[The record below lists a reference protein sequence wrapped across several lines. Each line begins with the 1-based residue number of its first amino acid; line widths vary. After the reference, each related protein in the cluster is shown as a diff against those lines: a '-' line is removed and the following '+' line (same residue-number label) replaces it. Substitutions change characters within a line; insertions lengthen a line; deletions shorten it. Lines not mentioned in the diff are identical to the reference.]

1 MKLKSKNT
9 SGSNHQHA
17 LLSPSS
23 ARKWLSCPAALA
35 CEIGLPN
42 ESGQAAV
49 NGTVMHLVAETVI
62 NRVIK
67 GEDIRADT
75 YKGVYALNEGKGPIK
90 ALVKPEKGAVLITDD
105 FVSQVNKYV
114 DYCRPII
121 DAAELIEVESRVNL
135 TRVLHPGVELNGN
148 TLHTFGTADLVAL
161 LPSYHK
167 TLNQEFVL
175 DTEDDGTAYTLIVGD
190 LKTGRHKVLAKENK
204 QMMLYALGLLR
215 AYKRLYDITAVRLV
229 IFQPYA
235 GGADEWDTTPEA
247 LEQFGKFAQ
256 GRALKAIDAFQRGK
270 KGLKPA
276 DFRPGNVQCQWC
288 RFSEKCNA
296 KRKVASRAVE
306 SDLED
311 DTQQSAE
318 EALKAVHKF
327 CNDADYMDVWDDV
340 SPADILRLIPDFDGR
355 PAKTV
360 KAKTDPSE
368 ISLDQ
373 LKAEWDKLPLMRQHI
388 ADIEKAMYA
397 ALMRGEVVDGLKLVE
412 GRPGSRSWSDEEA
425 VNQFRANHPNGYLL
439 DKTVPVNPTEAEKII
454 GKEDPELWAELSKL
468 VTRKPGQPYIAAAN
482 DKRPAWTP
490 ATDND
495 LAN

>member
-9 SGSNHQHA
+9 SGSNQEHA

-23 ARKWLSCPAALA
+23 AKKWLACSASLA
-35 CEIGLPN
+35 CEFGLPN

-49 NGTVMHLVAETVI
+49 NGTVMHLVAETVL

-67 GEDIRADT
+67 GDDITADK

-114 DYCRPII
+114 DYCRPLI
-121 DAAELIEVESRVNL
+121 DAAELVEVESRVNL

-148 TLHTFGTADLVAL
+148 PLQTFGTADLVA
-161 LPSYHK
+161 
-167 TLNQEFVL
+167 VL
-175 DTEDDGTAYTLIVGD
+175 QNDWSDENSKYTLVVGD
-190 LKTGRHKVLAKENK
+190 LKTGRHKVAAKENK

-215 AYKRLYDITAVRLV
+215 VYKRLYDITAVRLV

-276 DFRPGNVQCQWC
+276 DFRPGNDACQWC
-288 RFSEKCNA
+288 RFTEKCNA
-296 KRKVASRAVE
+296 KRKVASREIE
-306 SDLED
+306 SDLSD
-311 DTQQSAE
+311 DSTE
-318 EALKAVHKF
+318 
-327 CNDADYMDVWDDV
+327 M
-340 SPADILRLIPDFDGR
+340 
-355 PAKTV
+355 
-360 KAKTDPSE
+360 
-368 ISLDQ
+368 SLDQ
-373 LKAEWDKLPLMRQHI
+373 LKAEYDKLPLMRQHI

-397 ALMRGEVVDGLKLVE
+397 ALMRGETVEGLKLVE
-412 GRPGSRSWSDEEA
+412 GRPGNRIWSDEEA
-425 VNQFRANHPNGYLL
+425 VNRFRANHHNGYLL
-439 DKTVPVNPTEAEKII
+439 DKIVPVNPTEAEKII

-468 VTRKPGQPYIAAAN
+468 VTRKPGQPSIATAD
-482 DKRPAWTP
+482 DKRPAWNP
-490 ATDND
+490 ATDSD
-495 LAN
+495 LDD

>member
-9 SGSNHQHA
+9 SGSNQEHA

-23 ARKWLSCPAALA
+23 AKKWLSCPAALA
-35 CEIGLPN
+35 CEFGLPN

-49 NGTVMHLVAETVI
+49 NGTVMHLVAETVL

-67 GEDIRADT
+67 GEDVRADT

-105 FVSQVNKYV
+105 FVSQVSKYA

-121 DAAELIEVESRVNL
+121 DAAELVEVESRVNL
-135 TRVLHPGVELNGN
+135 TRVLHPGAELNGE
-148 TLHTFGTADLVAL
+148 TLQTFGTADLVAVM
-161 LPSYHK
+161 PSAPH
-167 TLNQEFVL
+167 
-175 DTEDDGTAYTLIVGD
+175 DCGTGHMLIVGD

-215 AYKRLYDITAVRLV
+215 VYKRLYDITAVRLV

-256 GRALKAIDAFQRGK
+256 GRALRAIDAFQRGK

-276 DFRPGNVQCQWC
+276 DFRPGNDACQWC
-288 RFSEKCNA
+288 RFAEKCNA
-296 KRKVASRAVE
+296 KRKVASREIE
-306 SDLED
+306 SDL
-311 DTQQSAE
+311 
-318 EALKAVHKF
+318 
-327 CNDADYMDVWDDV
+327 ADGIL
-340 SPADILRLIPDFDGR
+340 ADEGT
-355 PAKTV
+355 KT
-360 KAKTDPSE
+360 E
-368 ISLDQ
+368 MSLDQ
-373 LKAEWDKLPLMRQHI
+373 LKAEYDKLPLMRQHI

-397 ALMRGEVVDGLKLVE
+397 ALMRGETVEGLKLVE
-412 GRPGSRSWSDEEA
+412 GRPGNRSWDLPDDIGDLVAQWGIEDLMTKQS
-425 VNQFRANHPNGYLL
+425 LL
-439 DKTVPVNPTEAEKII
+439 SPTEAEKVMK
-454 GKEDPELWAELSKL
+454 GHEKWELLKARI
-468 VTRKPGQPYIAAAN
+468 TRKPGQPSITTSD

-490 ATDND
+490 ATDSD
-495 LAN
+495 LED

>member
-9 SGSNHQHA
+9 SGSNQEHA

-23 ARKWLSCPAALA
+23 AKKWLNCPAALA
-35 CEIGLPN
+35 CEFGLPN

-49 NGTVMHLVAETVI
+49 NGTVMHLVAETVL

-90 ALVKPEKGAVLITDD
+90 ALTKPEKGAVLITDD

-121 DAAELIEVESRVNL
+121 DAAELVEVESRVNL
-135 TRVLHPGVELNGN
+135 TRVLHPGVELNGAP
-148 TLHTFGTADLVAL
+148 LQTFGTADLVAVM
-161 LPSYHK
+161 P
-167 TLNQEFVL
+167 
-175 DTEDDGTAYTLIVGD
+175 DGMLIVGD

-215 AYKRLYDITAVRLV
+215 KLKRLYDITAVRLV

-247 LEQFGKFAQ
+247 LELFGKFASKA
-256 GRALKAIDAFQRGK
+256 ALKAIDAFERGK

-276 DFRPGNVQCQWC
+276 DFRPGNDACQWC
-288 RFSEKCNA
+288 RFAESCNA
-296 KRKVASRAVE
+296 KRKVVSTIE
-306 SDLED
+306 NKDLED
-311 DTQQSAE
+311 GTLTDEDTNE
-318 EALKAVHKF
+318 
-327 CNDADYMDVWDDV
+327 M
-340 SPADILRLIPDFDGR
+340 
-355 PAKTV
+355 T
-360 KAKTDPSE
+360 
-368 ISLDQ
+368 LDQ

-397 ALMRGEVVDGLKLVE
+397 ALMRGEQVEGLKLVE
-412 GRPGSRSWSDEEA
+412 GRPGNRSWSDEQEVIRLA
-425 VNQFRANHPNGYLL
+425 ETHFDLMYELKLL
-439 DKTVPVNPTEAEKII
+439 GPTAAEKAL
-454 GKEDPELWAELSKL
+454 GGDLFKEFEHL
-468 VTRKPGQPYIAAAN
+468 VTRKPGQPSIATAD
-482 DKRPAWTP
+482 DKRPAWAP
-490 ATDND
+490 VSDTDLED
-495 LAN
+495 

>member
-9 SGSNHQHA
+9 SGSNQEHA

-23 ARKWLSCPAALA
+23 AKKWLNCPAALA
-35 CEIGLPN
+35 CEFGLPN

-49 NGTVMHLVAETVI
+49 NGTVMHLVAETVL

-90 ALVKPEKGAVLITDD
+90 ALTKTEKGAVLITDD

-121 DAAELIEVESRVNL
+121 DAAEMVDVESRVNL
-135 TRVLHPGVELNGN
+135 TRVLHPGVELNGEP
-148 TLHTFGTADLVAL
+148 LQTFGTADLVAL
-161 LPSYHK
+161 MP
-167 TLNQEFVL
+167 
-175 DTEDDGTAYTLIVGD
+175 DGMLIVGD

-215 AYKRLYDITAVRLV
+215 KLKRLYDITAVRLV

-247 LEQFGKFAQ
+247 LELFGKFASKA
-256 GRALKAIDAFQRGK
+256 ALKAIDAFERGK

-276 DFRPGNVQCQWC
+276 DFRPGNDACMWC
-288 RFSEKCNA
+288 RFAEKCNA
-296 KRKVASRAVE
+296 KRRNIITSLGDDCAENTEASDEEIANHERN
-306 SDLED
+306 
-311 DTQQSAE
+311 QAE
-318 EALKAVHKF
+318 
-327 CNDADYMDVWDDV
+327 M
-340 SPADILRLIPDFDGR
+340 
-355 PAKTV
+355 T
-360 KAKTDPSE
+360 
-368 ISLDQ
+368 LDQ

-397 ALMRGEVVDGLKLVE
+397 ALMRGEQVEGLKLVE
-412 GRPGSRSWSDEEA
+412 GRPGNRSWSDADKIEA
-425 VNQFRANHPNGYLL
+425 FAKEHAIEDLL
-439 DKTVPVNPTEAEKII
+439 HKSVLLSPTEAEKVMD
-454 GKEDPELWAELSKL
+454 GAGWELLAPF
-468 VTRKPGQPYIAAAN
+468 VTRKPGQPSIATAD
-482 DKRPAWTP
+482 DKRPAWTLVS
-490 ATDND
+490 DDD
-495 LAN
+495 LSN

>member
-9 SGSNHQHA
+9 SGSNQEHA

-23 ARKWLSCPAALA
+23 AKKWLNCPAALA
-35 CEIGLPN
+35 CEFGLPN

-49 NGTVMHLVAETVI
+49 NGTVMHLVAETVL

-121 DAAELIEVESRVNL
+121 DAAELVEVESRVNL
-135 TRVLHPGVELNGN
+135 TRVLHPGVELNGAP
-148 TLHTFGTADLVAL
+148 LQTFGTADLVAIL
-161 LPSYHK
+161 RKEGGGDSEAE
-167 TLNQEFVL
+167 NM
-175 DTEDDGTAYTLIVGD
+175 LIVGD

-215 AYKRLYDITAVRLV
+215 KLKRLYDITAVRLV

-247 LEQFGKFAQ
+247 LELFGKFASKA
-256 GRALKAIDAFQRGK
+256 ALKAIDAFERGK

-276 DFRPGNVQCQWC
+276 DFRPGNDACQWC
-288 RFSEKCNA
+288 RFAEKCNA
-296 KRKVASRAVE
+296 KRKVAS
-306 SDLED
+306 
-311 DTQQSAE
+311 QGI
-318 EALKAVHKF
+318 
-327 CNDADYMDVWDDV
+327 DADISDEVEINMDW
-340 SPADILRLIPDFDGR
+340 
-355 PAKTV
+355 
-360 KAKTDPSE
+360 
-368 ISLDQ
+368 
-373 LKAEWDKLPLMRQHI
+373 LKKEWDKLPLMRQHI

-397 ALMRGEVVDGLKLVE
+397 ALMRGEQVEGLKLVE
-412 GRPGSRSWSDEEA
+412 GRPGNRSWSDIEA
-425 VNQFRANHPNGYLL
+425 VQLIARGNPDIMYKETLL
-439 DKTVPVNPTEAEKII
+439 SPTEAEKEV
-454 GKEDPELWAELSKL
+454 KALHPEIWAHLETY
-468 VTRKPGQPYIAAAN
+468 VTRKPGQPSIATAD

-490 ATDND
+490 VSDDD
-495 LAN
+495 LSN

>member
-9 SGSNHQHA
+9 SGSNQEHA

-23 ARKWLSCPAALA
+23 AKKWLACSASLA
-35 CEIGLPN
+35 CEFGLPN

-49 NGTVMHLVAETVI
+49 NGTVMHLVAETVL
-62 NRVIK
+62 NRIIK
-67 GEDIRADT
+67 GEDVRADT

-121 DAAELIEVESRVNL
+121 DAAELVEVESRVNL
-135 TRVLHPGVELNGN
+135 TRVLHPGVELNGGP
-148 TLHTFGTADLVAL
+148 LQTFGTADLVAVMRV
-161 LPSYHK
+161 
-167 TLNQEFVL
+167 E
-175 DTEDDGTAYTLIVGD
+175 GTGDAEAENMLIVGD

-215 AYKRLYDITAVRLV
+215 VFKRLYDITAVRLV

-276 DFRPGNVQCQWC
+276 DFRPGNDACQWC
-288 RFSEKCNA
+288 RFAEKCTA
-296 KRKVASRAVE
+296 KRKAVSSDVE
-306 SDLED
+306 SDLSD
-311 DTQQSAE
+311 DSTE
-318 EALKAVHKF
+318 
-327 CNDADYMDVWDDV
+327 M
-340 SPADILRLIPDFDGR
+340 
-355 PAKTV
+355 
-360 KAKTDPSE
+360 
-368 ISLDQ
+368 SLDQ
-373 LKAEWDKLPLMRQHI
+373 LKGEWDKLPLMRQHI

-397 ALMRGEVVDGLKLVE
+397 ALMRGEQVDGLKLVE
-412 GRPGSRSWSDEEA
+412 GRPGNRSWSSEVEVWATADM
-425 VNQFRANHPNGYLL
+425 NGIDRDLL
-439 DKTVPVNPTEAEKII
+439 YKSVMMSPTEAEKTLKGFEQWPLFEEYI
-454 GKEDPELWAELSKL
+454 
-468 VTRKPGQPYIAAAN
+468 VRKPGQPSIATSD

-490 ATDND
+490 ATDSD
-495 LAN
+495 LED

>member
-9 SGSNHQHA
+9 SGSNQEHA

-23 ARKWLSCPAALA
+23 AKKWLACSASLA
-35 CEIGLPN
+35 CEFGLPN

-49 NGTVMHLVAETVI
+49 NGTVMHLVAETVL

-67 GEDIRADT
+67 GDDITADK

-114 DYCRPII
+114 DYCRPLI
-121 DAAELIEVESRVNL
+121 DAAELVEVESRVNL

-148 TLHTFGTADLVAL
+148 PLQTFGTADLVA
-161 LPSYHK
+161 
-167 TLNQEFVL
+167 VL
-175 DTEDDGTAYTLIVGD
+175 QNDWSDENSKYTLVVGD
-190 LKTGRHKVLAKENK
+190 LKTGRHKVAAKENK

-215 AYKRLYDITAVRLV
+215 VYKRLYDITAVRLV

-276 DFRPGNVQCQWC
+276 DFRPGNDACQWC
-288 RFSEKCNA
+288 RFAEKCNA
-296 KRKVASRAVE
+296 KRKVASREIE
-306 SDLED
+306 SDLSD
-311 DTQQSAE
+311 DSTE
-318 EALKAVHKF
+318 
-327 CNDADYMDVWDDV
+327 M
-340 SPADILRLIPDFDGR
+340 
-355 PAKTV
+355 
-360 KAKTDPSE
+360 
-368 ISLDQ
+368 SLDQ
-373 LKAEWDKLPLMRQHI
+373 LKAEYDKLPSMRQHI

-397 ALMRGEVVDGLKLVE
+397 ALMRGETVEGLKLVE
-412 GRPGSRSWSDEEA
+412 GRPGNRIWSDEEA
-425 VNQFRANHPNGYLL
+425 VNRFRANHHNGYLL
-439 DKTVPVNPTEAEKII
+439 DKIVPVNPTEAEKII

-468 VTRKPGQPYIAAAN
+468 VTRKPGQPSIATAD
-482 DKRPAWTP
+482 DKRPAWNP
-490 ATDND
+490 ATDSD
-495 LAN
+495 LDD

>member
-9 SGSNHQHA
+9 SGSNQEHA

-23 ARKWLSCPAALA
+23 AKKWLNCPAALA
-35 CEIGLPN
+35 CEFGIPN

-49 NGTVMHLVAETVI
+49 NGTCMHLVAESVL

-67 GEDIRADT
+67 GEDITADK

-114 DYCRPII
+114 DYCRPLI
-121 DAAELIEVESRVNL
+121 DAAELVEVESRVNL

-148 TLHTFGTADLVAL
+148 PLQTFGTADLVA
-161 LPSYHK
+161 
-167 TLNQEFVL
+167 VL
-175 DTEDDGTAYTLIVGD
+175 QNDWSDENSKYTLVVGD
-190 LKTGRHKVLAKENK
+190 LKTGRHKVAAKENK

-215 AYKRLYDITAVRLV
+215 VYKRLYDITAVRLV

-247 LEQFGKFAQ
+247 LAQFGKFAQ

-276 DFRPGNVQCQWC
+276 DFRPGNDACQWC
-288 RFSEKCNA
+288 RFAEKCNA
-296 KRKVASRAVE
+296 KRKVASREIE
-306 SDLED
+306 SDLSD
-311 DTQQSAE
+311 DSTE
-318 EALKAVHKF
+318 
-327 CNDADYMDVWDDV
+327 M
-340 SPADILRLIPDFDGR
+340 
-355 PAKTV
+355 
-360 KAKTDPSE
+360 
-368 ISLDQ
+368 SLDQ
-373 LKAEWDKLPLMRQHI
+373 LKAEYDKLPLMRQHI

-397 ALMRGEVVDGLKLVE
+397 ALMRGETVEGLKLVE
-412 GRPGSRSWSDEEA
+412 GRPGNRIWSDEEA
-425 VNQFRANHPNGYLL
+425 VNRFRANHHNGYLL
-439 DKTVPVNPTEAEKII
+439 DKIVPVNPTEAEKII

-468 VTRKPGQPYIAAAN
+468 VTRKPGQPSIATAD
-482 DKRPAWTP
+482 DKRPAWNP
-490 ATDND
+490 ATDSD
-495 LAN
+495 LDD

>member
-1 MKLKSKNT
+1 MGVQRVKIKAKVKN
-9 SGSNHQHA
+9 SNQSHA
-17 LLSPSS
+17 LLSPSGS
-23 ARKWLSCPAALA
+23 AKWLGCPASLI
-35 CEIGLPN
+35 CEYDIPN
-42 ESGQAAV
+42 TSGAAAV
-49 NGTVMHLVAETVI
+49 NGTCMHLLAETVL

-67 GEDIRADT
+67 GENVRADT

-121 DAAELIEVESRVNL
+121 DAAQLVEVESRVNL
-135 TRVLHPGVELNGN
+135 TRILHPGVELNGN
-148 TLHTFGTADLVAL
+148 PLQTFGTADMVA
-161 LPSYHK
+161 
-167 TLNQEFVL
+167 VL
-175 DTEDDGTAYTLIVGD
+175 ADGDAHMLIVGD

-215 AYKRLYDITAVRLV
+215 VYKRLYDITAVRLV

-276 DFRPGNVQCQWC
+276 DFRPGNDACQWC
-288 RFSEKCNA
+288 RFAEKCNA
-296 KRKVASRAVE
+296 KRKVASREIE
-306 SDLED
+306 SDLSD
-311 DTQQSAE
+311 DSTE
-318 EALKAVHKF
+318 
-327 CNDADYMDVWDDV
+327 M
-340 SPADILRLIPDFDGR
+340 
-355 PAKTV
+355 
-360 KAKTDPSE
+360 
-368 ISLDQ
+368 SLDQ
-373 LKAEWDKLPLMRQHI
+373 LKAEYDKLPLMRQHI

-397 ALMRGEVVDGLKLVE
+397 ALMRGDVVDGLKLVE

-468 VTRKPGQPYIAAAN
+468 VTRKPGQPSIAAAN

-490 ATDND
+490 ATDSD
-495 LAN
+495 LED